1 MPDLDNSHPQ
11 SASARKPRQR
21 RKNKLGGARAGSSP
35 PESDQEPMR
44 KANGAVSSSLESI
57 HIPPRTPRSAVGSDD
72 NLQSMEEVEMSLLT
86 TEERQRAATGV
97 SPHDAYVSKGK
108 AGMST
113 KDRRGI
119 ILLIVLCEYLA
130 NKSRS
135 KLTVVI

>member
-11 SASARKPRQR
+11 SASARKARQR

-44 KANGAVSSSLESI
+44 KANGAAVSSSLESI

-72 NLQSMEEVEMSLLT
+72 NMQSMEEVEMSLLT

-97 SPHDAYVSKGK
+97 SPDDAYVSKGK

-113 KDRRGI
+113 KDKRGI
-119 ILLIVLCEYLA
+119 ILLIVLCECLA
-130 NKSRS
+130 NKS
-135 KLTVVI
+135 